1 MKVLASDYDG
11 TLKYLDHVTQ
21 EDLTSIRNWRNEGN
35 LFVMDTGRS
44 MESILEEVRK
54 YDIPVD
60 YFITNNGG
68 MLFDVNEN
76 ELFSSYLDPVMS
88 QDIMYIA
95 KSIPGVV
102 SYVVN
107 DGYHRHRIIVDPTL
121 EEKRYPGLEPDI
133 SEEELMAMGKY
144 AQIVISYETQEEAS
158 AIAVKLNEHFSES
171 ISAYANKYVV
181 DVVPKGISKVHGL
194 HFLKDYLHL
203 EETDFYAIGD
213 AENDIPLM
221 EFANQGCCMTSGRE
235 SLHGHA
241 RYVCDNISAYIK
253 AIKE

>member
-1 MKVLASDYDG
+1 MKLLASDYDG

-21 EDLTSIRNWRNEGN
+21 QDLDAIQKWKDSGN

-54 YDIPVD
+54 YHIPAD

-68 MLFDVNEN
+68 MLFDKDGN
-76 ELFSSYLDPVMS
+76 ELFSSYLVPLMS
-88 QDIMYIA
+88 HDIMYIA

-107 DGYHRHRIIVDPTL
+107 DGFHRHRIIVNDQL
-121 EEKRYPGLEPDI
+121 EEKRYPGLMPDI
-133 SEEELMAMGKY
+133 SEQELLEMGKY

-158 AIAVKLNEHFSES
+158 AIARKLNDRFSS
-171 ISAYANKYVV
+171 QISAYANKYVV
-181 DVVPKGISKVHGL
+181 DVVPKGISKAHGL
-194 HFLKDYLHL
+194 HFLKDYLHIK
-203 EETDFYAIGD
+203 ETDIYAIGD

-221 EFANQGCCMTSGRE
+221 EFADQGCCMTSGKKE
-235 SLHGHA
+235 LHAHA
-241 RYVCDNISAYIK
+241 KYVCDNISDYISL
-253 AIKE
+253 II